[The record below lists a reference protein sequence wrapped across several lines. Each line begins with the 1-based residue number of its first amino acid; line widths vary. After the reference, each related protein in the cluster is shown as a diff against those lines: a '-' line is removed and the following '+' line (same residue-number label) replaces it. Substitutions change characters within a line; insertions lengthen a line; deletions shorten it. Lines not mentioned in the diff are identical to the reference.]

1 MGLEYNKKNIIIFG
15 GSNGVGLELA
25 KKLLDQGAKILI
37 ICKSKKNI
45 KKAHL
50 VLGKEKDY
58 KIIINDCYKFNNKII
73 HTSCKHFLTSK
84 VDHLVSFLGTGKV
97 EFGNSKSLKDWK
109 NVFDKNFFVNVNIV
123 NEFLKYFK
131 KKDFSSSIILTGAIA
146 GIERLR
152 APMTYSIA
160 KTALIVYANHLSEN
174 LLKKK
179 IRVFSVS
186 PGNIFFKGGRWEQI
200 KKKNKKRVSKFL
212 EENVGMQRFGIPEEI
227 ALIYY
232 NLMNPFNK
240 FMTGNNIIVDG
251 LQAKKI
257 L

>member
-1 MGLEYNKKNIIIFG
+1 MELEYKKKNIIIFG
-15 GSNGVGLELA
+15 GANGVGLALA
-25 KKLLDQGAKILI
+25 KKLLNQGAKIII
-37 ICKSKKNI
+37 ICKSQKNI
-45 KKAHL
+45 QNAQL
-50 VLGKEKDY
+50 VLGKEKNY

-73 HTSCKHFLTSK
+73 HKSCKDFLTSRI
-84 VDHLVSFLGTGKV
+84 DHLVSFIGTGKV
-97 EFGNSKSLKDWK
+97 QFGNSKSLNDWK
-109 NVFDKNFFVNVNIV
+109 NVFEKNFFVNVNIV

-174 LLKKK
+174 LLKDK

-200 KKKNKKRVSKFL
+200 QKKNKKLVAKFL
-212 EENVGMQRFGIPEEI
+212 NENVGMQRFGEPEEI
-227 ALIYY
+227 SIVYY
-232 NLMNPFNK
+232 NLMSPVNK

-251 LQAKKI
+251 LQTKKI